1 MFTPEFHVQ
10 MIHDQ
15 SYDHEIS
22 EIIYTPNDATYAHKT
37 SIVCAVLNL
46 PMINIKV
53 KKIDFLANNDTV
65 KSYEEKELLTN
76 IVNGISIVIP
86 NTSFSLRIDIPS
98 EYFNEKYE
106 CRVQLQYQNIYQ
118 SKIGKE
124 IVIKKLPRVDEF
136 KVIKIGK
143 ATLCDAQS

>member
-1 MFTPEFHVQ
+1 M
-10 MIHDQ
+10 
-15 SYDHEIS
+15 
-22 EIIYTPNDATYAHKT
+22 A
-37 SIVCAVLNL
+37 
-46 PMINIKV
+46 
-53 KKIDFLANNDTV
+53 
-65 KSYEEKELLTN
+65 N

-86 NTSFSLRIDIPS
+86 NTSFSLRIGIPS

-118 SKIGKE
+118 SKIEKE
-124 IVIKKLPRVDEF
+124 IVIKKLPRVDEL